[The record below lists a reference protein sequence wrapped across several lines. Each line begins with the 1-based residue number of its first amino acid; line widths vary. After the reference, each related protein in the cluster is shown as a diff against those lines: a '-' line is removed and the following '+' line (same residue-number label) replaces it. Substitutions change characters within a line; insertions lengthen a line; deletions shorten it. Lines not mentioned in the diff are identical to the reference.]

1 MILVAYVIYHRDGDI
16 VVVGVDVCVVVADVV
31 VGDGSDGVDNGGF
44 VMVLLVVFVIT
55 LLMWS

>member
-1 MILVAYVIYHRDGDI
+1 MLYYVIYHRDGDI
-16 VVVGVDVCVVVADVV
+16 VAVFGVDVCVVVADVV
-31 VGDGSDGVDNGGF
+31 VGDGSDGVDNGGV